1 MRSLLLLTLVSLTF
15 VSCGDSHESLME
27 DSFDQM
33 EKLADVLEKVDS
45 NTKSADLKA
54 KLQPIAD
61 EMKEIKKRMD
71 AMGEPSKELQE
82 KLEKSMK
89 ERGEKAMS
97 RMAAASMK
105 VATMPELQEMLSDIM
120 KGM

>member
-15 VSCGDSHESLME
+15 VACGDSHESLMN

-33 EKLADVLEKVDS
+33 EKLASILEKVDANS
-45 NTKSADLKA
+45 NPDDVKA
-54 KLQPIAD
+54 QLQSVAD
-61 EMKEIKKRMD
+61 EMEDIKKRMKEI
-71 AMGEPSKELQE
+71 GEPSKDLQE

-89 ERGEKAMS
+89 ERGEKIMS
-97 RMAAASMK
+97 RMMAASVKAASIPGIQEIMSK
-105 VATMPELQEMLSDIM
+105 VM

>member
-15 VSCGDSHESLME
+15 VACGDSHESLMN

-33 EKLADVLEKVDS
+33 EKLADVLEKVDA
-45 NTKSADLKA
+45 NTKPEDLKA
-54 KLQPIAD
+54 KVQPIAD
-61 EMKEIKKRMD
+61 ELKDIKKRME

-82 KLEKSMK
+82 KLEKSLK

-97 RMAAASMK
+97 RMMAASMK
-105 VATMPELQEMLSDIM
+105 AASVKGIDEIM
-120 KGM
+120 ASVMQGL